1 MLHVIER
8 LAHFSSGCLGKQSQ
22 REEEEGVRPDCRT
35 EIILQFPPDDLSA
48 GFCLRRG
55 GADPRSDY
63 ILSGAGL
70 ILLEVAFLYA

>member
-1 MLHVIER
+1 MLHVIEG
-8 LAHFSSGCLGKQSQ
+8 LAHFPSGCVGKQSQ
-22 REEEEGVRPDCRT
+22 REEEEGARPDCRAD
-35 EIILQFPPDDLSA
+35 IILRFPPDDLSA
-48 GFCLRRG
+48 GSCLRRG